1 MPLPGTGL
9 ISLSAIKTE
18 FGGGADPLGLDE
30 YYQDA
35 VPSYTSGVTGIPNKY
50 ALISLG
56 MFHGKSKPAAPP
68 SVEYMLYGDAT
79 TNMDLSGSTSL
90 GLDGGDDAFM
100 GIGNVGF
107 PFFWFGVDYGTS
119 SNIQWTT
126 NNVMTFGGGS
136 NRYQAWTPDIR
147 PGVLMGQSDRKNTSS
162 GQFAPYLANGHNIK
176 RFMVNQHN
184 YYTGSGGYEI
194 RMEIRLI
201 RGPAYQYIEIR
212 IANWAPGTTNGI
224 WNISNG
230 ANFIPSPNGP
240 FTSAPPVTTGESVVL
255 RGDLNGN
262 NWVAFNNHYVNL
274 PSAAP
279 VLASIANLVLWHN
292 GYNIDGSNNSTLSSG
307 TPISSW
313 YNSGSDSSLTTTQST
328 SSYRPTYTLNGAVF
342 SNGKSLISN
351 INLNLSTYTTMN
363 IFIVW
368 KKTQSSS
375 SNKWLWSQDDSGFD
389 RTLIIISDIGL
400 YIGRGDG
407 NDVSPTKYIFPINS
421 IVIVNCEYNS
431 PGQTGYFFI
440 NNTNLVNFSNLAVA
454 GSMTTEFGSNG
465 GGDTSIDGIIHE
477 ILIINRILQTT
488 ERTDIY
494 NALLAKY

>member
-1 MPLPGTGL
+1 MPLPATGLL
-9 ISLSAIKTE
+9 ISLSDIKTE
-18 FGGGADPLGLDE
+18 FGGGEDPLGLDE

-56 MFHGKSKPAAPP
+56 MFHGKSKSASPP
-68 SVEYMLYGDAT
+68 SVEYFLYGDAT

-100 GIGNVGF
+100 GIGNVDF

-212 IANWAPGTTNGI
+212 INNWAPGITNGI

-230 ANFIPSPNGP
+230 TSFIPSPNGP
-240 FTSAPPVTTGESVVL
+240 FTSAPPVTTGQSVVL

-262 NWVAFNNHYVNL
+262 NWEAFNNRYVNL
-274 PSAAP
+274 PSYP
-279 VLASIANLVLWHN
+279 
-292 GYNIDGSNNSTLSSG
+292 
-307 TPISSW
+307 P
-313 YNSGSDSSLTTTQST
+313 
-328 SSYRPTYTLNGAVF
+328 
-342 SNGKSLISN
+342 
-351 INLNLSTYTTMN
+351 
-363 IFIVW
+363 
-368 KKTQSSS
+368 
-375 SNKWLWSQDDSGFD
+375 
-389 RTLIIISDIGL
+389 
-400 YIGRGDG
+400 
-407 NDVSPTKYIFPINS
+407 
-421 IVIVNCEYNS
+421 
-431 PGQTGYFFI
+431 
-440 NNTNLVNFSNLAVA
+440 
-454 GSMTTEFGSNG
+454 
-465 GGDTSIDGIIHE
+465 
-477 ILIINRILQTT
+477 
-488 ERTDIY
+488 
-494 NALLAKY
+494 

>member
-56 MFHGKSKPAAPP
+56 MFHGKSKPASPP
-68 SVEYMLYGDAT
+68 SVEYFLYGDAT
-79 TNMDLSGSTSL
+79 TNMDLYYSTPL
-90 GLDGGDDAFM
+90 GLAGQDDAFA

-136 NRYQAWTPDIR
+136 NRYTDWPGNIR
-147 PGVLMGQSDRKNTSS
+147 PAVLMGQSDRRNFSG

-176 RFMVNQHN
+176 RFIVNQHN
-184 YYTGSGGYEI
+184 RHNSSIGTDI
-194 RMEIRLI
+194 QMEIRLI

-212 IANWAPGTTNGI
+212 IANWAPGITNGI

-274 PSAAP
+274 PS
-279 VLASIANLVLWHN
+279 
-292 GYNIDGSNNSTLSSG
+292 G
-307 TPISSW
+307 
-313 YNSGSDSSLTTTQST
+313 
-328 SSYRPTYTLNGAVF
+328 
-342 SNGKSLISN
+342 
-351 INLNLSTYTTMN
+351 
-363 IFIVW
+363 
-368 KKTQSSS
+368 
-375 SNKWLWSQDDSGFD
+375 
-389 RTLIIISDIGL
+389 
-400 YIGRGDG
+400 
-407 NDVSPTKYIFPINS
+407 
-421 IVIVNCEYNS
+421 
-431 PGQTGYFFI
+431 
-440 NNTNLVNFSNLAVA
+440 
-454 GSMTTEFGSNG
+454 
-465 GGDTSIDGIIHE
+465 
-477 ILIINRILQTT
+477 
-488 ERTDIY
+488 
-494 NALLAKY
+494 